1 MKKNILIGIAGGSG
15 SGKTTV
21 ALKIKERVGEDIL
34 ILDMDSY
41 YKDHSHIPFEERVK
55 INYDHPDAFDFPLL
69 INHLK
74 RLIQGKSIEKPVYSF
89 VKYVRLKETQ
99 RIEPKKIIIIE
110 GILSLFDEE
119 LRNLMDIKIYVDTD
133 PDVRFIRRL
142 LRDIKERGRSLDSV
156 VSQYL
161 EIVRPMHIQFVEPTK
176 RFADVIIPEGGFN
189 IVAVDMIVGR
199 IKELL
204 KEIK

>member
-21 ALKIKERVGEDIL
+21 ALKIKEKVGEDIL

-156 VSQYL
+156 VTQYL

>member
-21 ALKIKERVGEDIL
+21 ALKIKEKVGEDIL

-74 RLIQGKSIEKPVYSF
+74 KLLQGKSIEKPVYSF
-89 VKYVRLKETQ
+89 VEYVRLKETQ

-110 GILSLFDEE
+110 GILSLFDEG
-119 LRNLMDIKIYVDTD
+119 LRKLMDIKIYVDTD

-156 VSQYL
+156 VAQYL

-176 RFADVIIPEGGFN
+176 RFADIIIPEGGFN

-204 KEIK
+204 KEIV

>member
-21 ALKIKERVGEDIL
+21 ALKIKEKVGEDIL

-142 LRDIKERGRSLDSV
+142 LRDVKERGRSLDSV
-156 VSQYL
+156 VTQYL

>member
-21 ALKIKERVGEDIL
+21 ALKIKEKVGEDIL

-99 RIEPKKIIIIE
+99 KIEPKKIIIIE

-156 VSQYL
+156 VTQYL

>member
-156 VSQYL
+156 VTQYL

>member
-99 RIEPKKIIIIE
+99 KIEPKKIIIIE

-119 LRNLMDIKIYVDTD
+119 LRSLMDIKIYVDTD

-156 VSQYL
+156 VTQYL

>member
-110 GILSLFDEE
+110 GILSLFDED
-119 LRNLMDIKIYVDTD
+119 LRRLMDIKIYVDTD

-156 VSQYL
+156 VTQYL

>member
-21 ALKIKERVGEDIL
+21 ALKIKEKVGEDIL

-69 INHLK
+69 INHIRK
-74 RLIQGKSIEKPVYSF
+74 LIQGESIEKPVYSF

-156 VSQYL
+156 VTQYL